1 MNRIDGDTYISGTLT
16 AQSLVPSAG
25 SVRDAS
31 VASDAAIG
39 GEKLEHDVF
48 ASYSQDSTTD
58 ATVERRCIH
67 QVQGAT
73 ATIISFNVWCV
84 TLASGAGN
92 AVVDL
97 LKNGTTILSS
107 TITLND
113 TNTVYVGEE
122 PSGFTSTSLVAG
134 DVLEFKL
141 TSAAATKPKGVGC
154 TLHIREAPVA
164 A

>member
-1 MNRIDGDTYISGTLT
+1 MNKLDGDVYISGTL
-16 AQSLVPSAG
+16 SGPSIVPSAG

-48 ASYSQDSTTD
+48 ASYAQDSTTD
-58 ATVERRCIH
+58 ATVERKCLH

-73 ATIISFNVWCV
+73 GTIISFNVWCV
-84 TLASGAGN
+84 TLASGGGN

-107 TITLND
+107 TITLD
-113 TNTVYVGEE
+113 SSNTVYVGEE

-141 TSAAATKPKGVGC
+141 TSASATKPKGVSC

-164 A
+164 

>member
-1 MNRIDGDTYISGTLT
+1 MNRINGDTYVSGTLT

-48 ASYSQDSTTD
+48 VTYSQDSTTD

-67 QVQGAT
+67 RVMGAT
-73 ATIISFNVWCV
+73 ATILSFHVWSV
-84 TLASGAGN
+84 TAAVSSGN
-92 AVVDL
+92 AVIDL
-97 LKNGTTILSS
+97 LKNGTTILSV
-107 TITLND
+107 TITLDNV
-113 TNTVYVGEE
+113 NTAYVSEE
-122 PSGFTSTSLVAG
+122 PSGFTSTSLVEG

-141 TSAAATKPKGVGC
+141 TSAASTKPKGVSC

-164 A
+164 

>member
-1 MNRIDGDTYISGTLT
+1 MNKIDGDLYVSGTL
-16 AQSLVPSAG
+16 SGPSIVPSAG
-25 SVRDAS
+25 KVTDAS

-48 ASYSQDSTTD
+48 ATYSQDSTTD

-73 ATIISFNVWCV
+73 ATIISFNVWSV
-84 TLASGAGN
+84 SPAVSAGN
-92 AVVDL
+92 AVIDL

-107 TITLND
+107 TITLDNV
-113 TNTVYVGEE
+113 NTAYVGEE

-164 A
+164 